1 MQLWEITVIKKVDFF
16 IFEWVKIFRLELP
29 QEKIVRSFKKCVI
42 SNEMDVNEDNVIF
55 ENDDNDDTFDT
66 DDIYLDE

>member
-16 IFEWVKIFRLELP
+16 IFEWVKIFRLELS

-42 SNEMDVNEDNVIF
+42 SNEIDGNEDNVIF
-55 ENDDNDDTFDT
+55 EKDGNDDTFDT